1 MDTKTI
7 VSYVFP
13 PELWTPFTSIFSGAG
28 NIGLY
33 ILGVLFWVTIAFY
46 FFSTWY
52 QSYKAS
58 GSPSTFPIGVLVLF
72 LVLFIL
78 LICFSA
84 SLGDVSVFGYNLFGM
99 NKCPSDK
106 PDMNSG
112 LCYTNCDAGYH
123 GRGPVCWA
131 DTISRGIGT
140 PAGLAPCRDGYRT
153 EGLICSSVGW
163 DSCRYNTIIGC
174 IGGFTGDFYGR
185 MDDGGVC
192 PGPSDFG
199 GDLGAYDGNYRNYT
213 ASTDPDKEKGVHP
226 EATPLFN
233 TPPIGRIHPPNMCYK
248 KCPDGG
254 WTSVDGMPYLCIRTK
269 PGTNDAIPLSYGR
282 GAGVPPHWI
291 KLLDKEQ
298 VKYIF

>member
-1 MDTKTI
+1 MDTKTF

-13 PELWTPFTSIFSGAG
+13 SELWTPFTSIFSGAG
-28 NIGLY
+28 DIGLY

-58 GSPSTFPIGVLVLF
+58 GSPSTFPIGVGILL

-78 LICFSA
+78 LICFSS
-84 SLGDVSVFGYNLFGM
+84 SLGDLSVFGYNLFGV

-131 DTISRGIGT
+131 DTVSRGIGT
-140 PAGLAPCRDGYRT
+140 PVGLAPCRDGYRT

-174 IGGFTGDFYGR
+174 IGGFTGDIYGR
-185 MDDGGVC
+185 LDSGGVC

-199 GDLGAYDGNYRNYT
+199 GDLNAFDGNYRNYIH
-213 ASTDPDKEKGVHP
+213 STDPNKEKGVHP
-226 EATPLFN
+226 EVSPLIDGTN
-233 TPPIGRIHPPNMCYK
+233 IGNMCYNR
-248 KCPDGG
+248 CPEGG
-254 WTSVDGMPYLCIRTK
+254 WTHVPSMPYLCIRTK

-298 VKYIF
+298 VKYVF

>member
-1 MDTKTI
+1 MDAKTV
-7 VSYVFP
+7 VSYLFP
-13 PELWTPFTSIFSGAG
+13 SEFWTPFADFFLGAG
-28 NIGLY
+28 ETMVAVIS
-33 ILGVLFWVTIAFY
+33 VLLWITFAVY
-46 FFSTWY
+46 FFSAWY

-58 GSPSTFPIGVLVLF
+58 GNIAMFPWGVFVLF
-72 LVLFIL
+72 LVLLII
-78 LICFSA
+78 LICFS
-84 SLGDVSVFGYNLFGM
+84 SSVSDISVFGYNLFGM
-99 NKCPSDK
+99 SKCPSDH
-106 PDMNSG
+106 PDKDAG
-112 LCYTNCDAGYH
+112 LCYIKCDPGYH
-123 GRGPVCWA
+123 GVGPVCWA

-163 DSCRYNTIIGC
+163 NSCKYKTIIGC
-174 IGGFTGDFYGR
+174 IGGLEGDFYGR

-199 GDLGAYDGNYRNYT
+199 GDLGAYDGNYKNYLN
-213 ASTDPDKEKGVHP
+213 STTPDKENGVHP

-254 WTSVDGMPYLCIRTK
+254 WTHIDGMPYLCIRTK

-282 GAGVPPHWI
+282 GVGLTPHWVQI
-291 KLLDKEQ
+291 LDKQQ
-298 VKYIF
+298 VKYVF